1 MGTLTDYFTSD
12 CTDFN
17 VRHQLS
23 LFAPNGASLG
33 HTITLRLHLLAEA
46 HSKYLSVYS
55 GPDVAFEA
63 LLKHLE
69 HPQLRSCDVLG
80 LLGQSAEA
88 DMTIGVRQGQPVSV
102 KDLVFSARLLL
113 YVDQPLSDGQR
124 ARLVAHAEAQG
135 FVPEVRDVSYA
146 RYRSANDRRL
156 AFIAHAKSDG
166 RGFASELANALSRGG
181 CPVWFDEYS
190 LRVGDSLLDKITEGL
205 QSTAKC
211 VLILSPDFLSNEGWC
226 KYEFKT
232 AKVREIIEGQSVILP
247 VWHGVSKE
255 QVYQYLPSL
264 VDKVG
269 ISTAE
274 HSVDEVARQISD
286 VLMDPS

>member
-1 MGTLTDYFTSD
+1 MSVLRAVKGPQEEHLPG
-12 CTDFN
+12 
-17 VRHQLS
+17 LS
-23 LFAPNGASLG
+23 LFAP
-33 HTITLRLHLLAEA
+33 
-46 HSKYLSVYS
+46 
-55 GPDVAFEA
+55 
-63 LLKHLE
+63 
-69 HPQLRSCDVLG
+69 
-80 LLGQSAEA
+80 
-88 DMTIGVRQGQPVSV
+88 
-102 KDLVFSARLLL
+102 
-113 YVDQPLSDGQR
+113 
-124 ARLVAHAEAQG
+124 
-135 FVPEVRDVSYA
+135 
-146 RYRSANDRRL
+146 
-156 AFIAHAKSDG
+156 
-166 RGFASELANALSRGG
+166 ALSRGG

-264 VDKVG
+264 VDTVG